1 MKISYHACEKQI
13 SILELMLNAI
23 IDAYKAYQKRMEEDM
38 DNYKREVSPH
48 ITDYNSEEKSSINQ
62 FYKKKSSLKSEKV
75 RNYIAICNS
84 FQPLLKGI
92 SKLQSIRARSIYER
106 MKFENFISFDWEYGQ
121 NPCLK
126 MPKILQITS
135 YPHSYRYYDP
145 VPKIISRYI
154 ADKTFKNFLENKMGG
169 TFRQKPN
176 SLIELAR

>member
-1 MKISYHACEKQI
+1 MKIAYHASERQI

-23 IDAYKAYQKRMEEDM
+23 IDAYKSYQKRMEDDI
-38 DNYKREVSPH
+38 DNYKKEMSPLM
-48 ITDYNSEEKSSINQ
+48 TEYNSEEQSSMNQ
-62 FYKKKSSLKSEKV
+62 LLRRKSSLKSEKV

-84 FQPLLKGI
+84 FQPILKGI

-106 MKFENFISFDWEYGQ
+106 MKFENFVCFEWEYGQ

-154 ADKTFKNFLENKMGG
+154 ADKTFKNF
-169 TFRQKPN
+169 
-176 SLIELAR
+176 